1 MTERRHQASTLRV
14 AAIAL
19 LWAAVLSALGLWKYA
34 IFRADV
40 DDGIFTQV
48 LLSFGSGF
56 STTAEGG
63 VNHFLVHFSP
73 ILLLLVPF
81 VRWVGDARAL
91 VVAQAVLSAL
101 VIFPIY
107 GIARRRTSEGWALAI
122 AATAMLY
129 PVLCAAAFT
138 DFHENAFVPVLSATL
153 LWAIDGGRYRVAALA
168 VLGLLCTKEDQFA
181 LLAMEGILIALL
193 WRHDRT
199 RVRFGLLTTCAG
211 ALFAA
216 IYFLVVRPS
225 FHLDV
230 PYFPLH
236 FYNWSY
242 VGSAPLGYAP
252 LSSVLRPLY
261 LFWAF
266 APLAFLSLRSRYAW
280 LLLPGFLE
288 ALASHQAITMSLGT
302 EYVAPWLGF
311 MLVAFADGAATLP
324 LLRSRLARTWLA
336 AAAAFCVLTLA
347 YNDPM
352 ARWYYLYRPPNAHDV
367 LLESTLRSLPR
378 GRSVG
383 AEDKIFAHLAY
394 RRRAS
399 LGPNGQRYFIYDRS
413 QSSAQWRNVDLPK
426 MRALL
431 REGAY
436 RVRSERDGIVVL
448 ERR

>member
-1 MTERRHQASTLRV
+1 MTKLRV

-19 LWAAVLSALGLWKYA
+19 LWAAVLAVLGLWKYA

-56 STTAEGG
+56 SSTAEGG

-73 ILLLLVPF
+73 ILVLLVPF
-81 VRWVGDARAL
+81 VRWVGDARAPI
-91 VVAQAVLSAL
+91 VAQAVLSAL
-101 VIFPIY
+101 VIFPVY

-122 AATAMLY
+122 AGIAMLY

-153 LWAIDGGRYRVAALA
+153 LWAIDGGRYRTAALA

-181 LLAMEGILIALL
+181 LLAMEGIAIALL
-193 WRHDRT
+193 WRNDRA
-199 RVRFGLLTTCAG
+199 RVRFGLLTACAG
-211 ALFAA
+211 VLFAA
-216 IYFLVVRPS
+216 LYFFIVRTA
-225 FHLDV
+225 FHLNIA
-230 PYFPLH
+230 YFPLH
-236 FYNWSY
+236 FYNWHY

-252 LSSVLRPLY
+252 LLSPLRPLY

-266 APLAFLSLRSRYAW
+266 APLACIALRSRYAW
-280 LLLPGFLE
+280 LLIPGFIE
-288 ALASHQAITMSLGT
+288 VFASHQAITLSLGT

-324 LLRSRLARTWLA
+324 LAHSRVARAWIA
-336 AAAAFCVLTLA
+336 AAAVFCVLTLV

-352 ARWYYLYRPPNAHDV
+352 ARWYYLYRLPNAHDA
-367 LLESTLRSLPR
+367 LLESTLRALPR
-378 GRSVG
+378 GSTIG

-394 RRRAS
+394 RRHAS
-399 LGPNGQRYFIYDRS
+399 LGPNGQLYFIEDRT
-413 QSSAQWRNVDLPK
+413 QRSARWRRLDGPRL
-426 MRALL
+426 RAL
-431 REGAY
+431 
-436 RVRSERDGIVVL
+436 VRDGTYSVLSQHEGIVVFIHN
-448 ERR
+448 

>member
-1 MTERRHQASTLRV
+1 MTKLRV

-19 LWAAVLSALGLWKYA
+19 LWAAVLSVLGLWKYA

-73 ILLLLVPF
+73 ILVLLVPL

-91 VVAQAVLSAL
+91 IVAQAVLSAL

-138 DFHENAFVPVLSATL
+138 DFHENAFVPLLSATL
-153 LWAIDGGRYRVAALA
+153 LWALDGGRYRTAALA

-181 LLAMEGILIALL
+181 LLAMEGIIIALL
-193 WRHDRT
+193 WRNDRA
-199 RVRFGLLTTCAG
+199 RVRFGLLTAG
-211 ALFAA
+211 AGVLFAA
-216 IYFLVVRPS
+216 LYFFVLRPS

-236 FYNWSY
+236 FYDWSY
-242 VGSAPLGYAP
+242 VGSAPQGYAP
-252 LSSVLRPLY
+252 LFSPLRPLY
-261 LFWAF
+261 LLWVFV
-266 APLAFLSLRSRYAW
+266 PIAFLALRSRFAW
-280 LLLPGFLE
+280 FLIPGFIE
-288 ALASHQAITMSLGT
+288 VFASHQAITLSLGT

-324 LLRSRLARTWLA
+324 LARSRIARAWVGA
-336 AAAAFCVLTLA
+336 AAALCVLTLA

-352 ARWYYLYRPPNAHDV
+352 ARWYYLYRLPNAHDAR
-367 LLESTLRSLPR
+367 LESTLRALPR
-378 GRSVG
+378 GRSIG

-394 RRRAS
+394 RRHAS
-399 LGPNGQRYFIYDRS
+399 LGPNGQRYFIYDRT
-413 QSSAQWRNVDLPK
+413 QSSGQWRNVDRPK
-426 MRALL
+426 VRALL
-431 REGAY
+431 QAGSY
-436 RVRSERDGIVVL
+436 RVLSERDGIVVL
-448 ERR
+448 KRRSGAL

>member
-1 MTERRHQASTLRV
+1 MSALRV

-19 LWAAVLSALGLWKYA
+19 LWAAVLSVLGLWKYA

-73 ILLLLVPF
+73 MLLLLVPF

-91 VVAQAVLSAL
+91 VVAQAILSAL
-101 VIFPIY
+101 VVFPVY
-107 GIARRRTSEGWALAI
+107 GIARRRTGEGWALAI
-122 AATAMLY
+122 AGIAMLY

-153 LWAIDGGRYRVAALA
+153 VWAIDGGRYRAAALVA
-168 VLGLLCTKEDQFA
+168 LALLCTKEDQFA
-181 LLAMEGILIALL
+181 LLAMEGIIIAVL
-193 WRHDRT
+193 WRTDRA
-199 RVRFGLLTTCAG
+199 RARFGLATACAG
-211 ALFAA
+211 AIFAA
-216 IYFLVVRPS
+216 LYFFVLRPS

-236 FYNWSY
+236 FYDWSY

-252 LSSVLRPLY
+252 LLSPLRPLY
-261 LFWAF
+261 FFWAF
-266 APLAFLSLRSRYAW
+266 APLAFLALRSRFAW
-280 LLLPGFLE
+280 LLLPGFIE
-288 ALASHQAITMSLGT
+288 ALASHQAITLSLGT

-324 LLRSRLARTWLA
+324 LARSFAARAWLA

-347 YNDPM
+347 YSDPM
-352 ARWYYLYRPPNAHDV
+352 ARWYYLYRLPNARDT
-367 LLESTLRSLPR
+367 LLESTLRALPR
-378 GRSVG
+378 GSSIG

-399 LGPNGQRYFIYDRS
+399 LGPNGQRYFIYDRT
-413 QSSAQWRNVDLPK
+413 QSSAQWRNVDRPK
-426 MRALL
+426 LRALMRAG
-431 REGAY
+431 RY
-436 RVRSERDGIVVL
+436 RVLSERDGIVVL
-448 ERR
+448 ERSSGAL